1 MARPVSAK
9 TKHILSELRGRL
21 KSGFLAPGSAF
32 FSNRGLALKFGVSY
46 QTAHRILERLA
57 GETLILR
64 ERGSGSIVAGEVPEL
79 SEVAIAFHPRAE
91 IKDTFGYYLREQL
104 EAELRSRK
112 IPSRRVPTSNLER
125 IALHQY
131 PVFWNIEPIP
141 HGFLRLRRHCL
152 VLNNRPALGLS
163 ARWVDSISVDD
174 YAGGL
179 IAGEVLRDFYHCNKV
194 AVVAGPIGDRRSNE
208 RLRGFTAIFAGAS
221 RHYAGT
227 WGRPIP
233 RALFAEVAQKKIDGL
248 FCVNDRLAAR
258 FRNEAPWH
266 GKLPA
271 IIGFDNTPTAMQHNL
286 TTIAIPWNLLVATAA
301 ETCLRRLS
309 GNHLPAIDQILR
321 LEPIT
326 RSS

>member
-9 TKHILSELRGRL
+9 TEQIMAELRGRL
-21 KSGFLAPGSAF
+21 RSGFVSPGSAF
-32 FSNRGLALKFGVSY
+32 FSNRGLAQKFGVSY
-46 QTAHRILERLA
+46 QTAHRILDKLA
-57 GETLILR
+57 AENLLLR
-64 ERGSGSIVAGEVPEL
+64 QRGSGSIVAGEVPEL
-79 SEVAIAFHPRAE
+79 SEIAIAFHPRAE
-91 IKDTFGYYLREQL
+91 IKDTFGHYLREQL
-104 EAELRSRK
+104 ELEFQKRGL
-112 IPSRRVPTSNLER
+112 PFRRVRADNPER

-141 HGFLRLRRHCL
+141 NSFLRLRRHCL

-179 IAGEVLRDFYHCNKV
+179 IAGELLRDYFKCRKV
-194 AVVAGPIGDRRSNE
+194 AVVGGPSGDRRSNE
-208 RLRGFTAIFAGAS
+208 RVRGFMDIFPAAT
-221 RHYAGT
+221 RHFAGT
-227 WGRPIP
+227 WGRPVP
-233 RALFAEVAQKKIDGL
+233 RHLFTEIAQLRPDGV

-258 FRNEAPWH
+258 FQQESPWQ
-266 GKLPA
+266 GARPA

-286 TTIAIPWNLLVATAA
+286 TTVAIPWNLLVATAA
-301 ETCLRRLS
+301 DTCQRRLT

-326 RSS
+326 RTS